1 MVYLEGKKIRKHVAL
16 LTSVRKNGTLA
27 ASYIIRRLTY
37 RRRKNHHRTEK
48 KRRRRRRRRKRAS
61 SLICTLLNVFSSIR
75 LSLMAS
81 ITQDETC

>member
-48 KRRRRRRRRKRAS
+48 KRRRRRRRRRRRKRAS

-81 ITQDETC
+81 ITQD